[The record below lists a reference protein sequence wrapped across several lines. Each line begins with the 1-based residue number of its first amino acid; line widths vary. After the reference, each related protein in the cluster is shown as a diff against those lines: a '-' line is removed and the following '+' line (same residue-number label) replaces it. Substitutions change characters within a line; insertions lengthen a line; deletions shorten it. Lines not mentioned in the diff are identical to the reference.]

1 SHGSLACS
9 EGAGVGPPGDGG
21 PSRAAAP
28 ARLGG
33 FDNEPT
39 VQPAGPPPPGVAV
52 SKSARGRDP
61 TGVTMADLEDYREAI
76 FNDRLRK
83 DPEKSW
89 GQLVWVWNWCRREID
104 GGPAVVIER
113 PSRRVTYVLPWSAFP
128 TSFKRDVDLFLDR
141 LSGKDLSED
150 GPPRPARPSTLQ
162 KRAYQLRLAA
172 SALIHR
178 GHEADTVRSIADLLS
193 LERYQ
198 EILRFFLD

>member
-52 SKSARGRDP
+52 SKSARGRGP

-83 DPEKSW
+83 DPEK
-89 GQLVWVWNWCRREID
+89 L
-104 GGPAVVIER
+104 
-113 PSRRVTYVLPWSAFP
+113 
-128 TSFKRDVDLFLDR
+128 
-141 LSGKDLSED
+141 
-150 GPPRPARPSTLQ
+150 GPPGVGLELVPTRGR
-162 KRAYQLRLAA
+162 RLASSCHRA
-172 SALIHR
+172 PVETRDLCSALVGISNVVQAR
-178 GHEADTVRSIADLLS
+178 R
-193 LERYQ
+193 
-198 EILRFFLD
+198 